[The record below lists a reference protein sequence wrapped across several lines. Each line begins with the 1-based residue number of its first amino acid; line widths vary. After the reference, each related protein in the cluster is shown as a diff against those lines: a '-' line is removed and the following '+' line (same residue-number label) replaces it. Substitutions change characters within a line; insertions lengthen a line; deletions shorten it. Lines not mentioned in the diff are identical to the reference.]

1 MSINYDPSTAISP
14 LDGRYGS
21 KLRHLSNYFSELAL
35 MRMRCLIEIQYVEAL
50 NNADLFPRL
59 EEEELKNIHLA
70 KHNFTLE
77 DYKRIKEIEKTIKH
91 DVKACEVFLREKL
104 QLKNNNMVH
113 FGLTSEDINNLAY
126 TLLFKEF
133 VDKEQMVQLIRLMS
147 ILSKLASLWQ
157 NIPFP
162 SRTHGQKASPSTA
175 GKEIAVPLF
184 RLLRQYKRLKRHQF
198 SGKLNGATGTY
209 AAMLAA
215 FPDFDWLYFSC
226 EFIERLGLNY
236 SIATTQIEDHDN
248 WAEYFAIVR
257 TINNIV
263 LDLDRDI
270 WMYLMLGYLIDS
282 GEKDA
287 VGSSTM
293 PHKINPIR
301 FENSEGN
308 LQISNSLLD
317 MLSNKLTNSR
327 LQRDLSDSTV
337 TRNVGVALSHSYL
350 ALNETI
356 NGLQKIE
363 INEPRCIKEL
373 NESPELLAEPIQTI
387 LKVEGLDDPYSLLK
401 NFTRGN
407 QITYNDLEQFVNSLH
422 VTDEVKTRLKSLKVT
437 DYTGCAATICN
448 LVIEDAR
455 SELQDKE

>member
-1 MSINYDPSTAISP
+1 MSKNYDRSSAISP
-14 LDGRYGS
+14 LDGRYGA
-21 KLRHLSNYFSELAL
+21 KLRHLSEYFSEFAL
-35 MRMRCLIEIQYVEAL
+35 MRMRCLVEIQYVEAL
-50 NNADLFPRL
+50 NNTGLFPRL
-59 EEEELKNIHLA
+59 EEEELKSIHLA
-70 KHNFTLE
+70 KHNFNRE
-77 DYKRIKEIEKTIKH
+77 DYDRIKEIEKTVNH
-91 DVKACEVFLREKL
+91 DVKACELFLREKL
-104 QLKNNNMVH
+104 LLKQSNMIH

-133 VDKEQMVQLIRLMS
+133 VDKEQMEQLNRLML
-147 ILSKLASLWQ
+147 ILSKKASQWQ

-162 SRTHGQKASPSTA
+162 ARTHGQKASPSTA
-175 GKEIAVPLF
+175 GKEIAVHLS
-184 RLLRQYKRLKRHQF
+184 RLLRQFKRLKRHRF
-198 SGKLNGATGTY
+198 IGKLNGATGTY

-236 SIATTQIEDHDN
+236 SIATTQIEDHDT

-257 TINNIV
+257 SINNIV

-270 WMYLMLGYLIDS
+270 WMYLMLGYFIDK
-282 GEKDA
+282 GEKESI
-287 VGSSTM
+287 GSSTM

-317 MLSNKLTNSR
+317 MLSNKLTTSR

-337 TRNVGVALSHSYL
+337 TRNVGIALSHSYL

-356 NGLQKIE
+356 NGLLKIE
-363 INEPRCIKEL
+363 INESRCMEEL
-373 NESPELLAEPIQTI
+373 EDSPELLAEPIQTI
-387 LKVEGLDDPYSLLK
+387 LRAEGTEDPYTLLK
-401 NFTRGN
+401 DLTRGRR
-407 QITYNDLEQFVNSLH
+407 ITYDDLNEFIRNLDVSDEIKARLYSLT
-422 VTDEVKTRLKSLKVT
+422 VSK
-437 DYTGCAATICN
+437 YTGYASMICN
-448 LVIEDAR
+448 LVLEDAR